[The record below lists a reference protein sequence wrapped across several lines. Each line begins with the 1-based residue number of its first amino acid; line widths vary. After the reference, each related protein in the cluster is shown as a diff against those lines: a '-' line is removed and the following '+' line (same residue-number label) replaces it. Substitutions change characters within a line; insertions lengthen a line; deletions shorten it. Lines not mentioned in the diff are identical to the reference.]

1 MIMRKWIM
9 IIVASIC
16 WSHQVY
22 AQDSVLM
29 KMNLI
34 DKLRDSILTHKNK
47 FLSIGFPL
55 RWYADTD
62 SIFYYFKDNCLVL
75 IEHSSDEEI
84 DEDTNVER
92 FITYR
97 RVFFYEN
104 KLCLEE
110 EYSKSYEVHIR
121 IDENKSRFIHEMYNY
136 IDEARRYFDIQD
148 DSQLSSVSRIIKAPE
163 AIADSLLNGI
173 DWNYMDIS
181 RYKYFKGKHTA
192 SNHLGK
198 IEENRFVLPEGVIM
212 PYKE

>member
-1 MIMRKWIM
+1 MREIY
-9 IIVASIC
+9 ILVVASIFC
-16 WSHQVY
+16 MHGIY
-22 AQDSVLM
+22 AQDLVSE
-29 KMNLI
+29 KMNRI
-34 DKLRDSILTHKNK
+34 DEIRDSLLARKNE
-47 FLSIGFPL
+47 FCSIGFPL
-55 RWYADTD
+55 KWHDESD
-62 SIFYYFKDNCLVL
+62 SIFYYFRNNRLVL
-75 IEHSSDEEI
+75 IEHSSDQEI
-84 DEDTNVER
+84 DGDTNVER

-148 DSQLSSVSRIIKAPE
+148 DSQLSSVSRVIEAPE
-163 AIADSLLNGI
+163 AIADSMLNTI

-181 RYKYFKGKHTA
+181 RYRYFKGKHTA

-198 IEENRFVLPEGVIM
+198 IEENGFVLPEGVIM